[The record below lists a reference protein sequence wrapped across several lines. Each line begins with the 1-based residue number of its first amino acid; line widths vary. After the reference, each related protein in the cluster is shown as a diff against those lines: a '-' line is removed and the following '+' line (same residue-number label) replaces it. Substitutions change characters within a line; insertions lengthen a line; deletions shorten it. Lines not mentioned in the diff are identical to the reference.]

1 MITLRVV
8 EALSKDMGRGIVR
21 VDPQDIARLG
31 AAIGDVVRLKGRRAT
46 AARLMPTFPQDRDRG
61 IIQVD
66 ELVRQNAGL
75 NVDEAAHVE
84 KTLPCTARSVTLA
97 WADFGNRLL
106 HPLDRWG
113 QLLDGLTVTPGDRVQ
128 VKPAGAPPVQFSVLK
143 TWPEGTTRIEPL
155 TVIKIKAKL
164 DRSQPV

>member
-8 EALSKDMGRGIVR
+8 EALSKDLGRGIVR
-21 VDPQDIARLG
+21 VDPQDMARLG
-31 AAIGDVVRLKGRRAT
+31 AAIGDVVRLKGRRST
-46 AARLMPTFPQDRDRG
+46 EARLMPTFPQDRGRG

-66 ELVRQNAGL
+66 ELVQQNAGL
-75 NVDEAAHVE
+75 NVGEAANIE
-84 KTLPCTARSVTLA
+84 KTFPRTARSVTLA
-97 WADFGNRLL
+97 WADSSSRLL
-106 HPLDRWG
+106 HRLDRWG
-113 QLLDGLTVTPGDRVQ
+113 QLLDGLSVTPGDRVQ
-128 VKPAGAPPVQFSVLK
+128 VKPGGAPPVQFSVLK